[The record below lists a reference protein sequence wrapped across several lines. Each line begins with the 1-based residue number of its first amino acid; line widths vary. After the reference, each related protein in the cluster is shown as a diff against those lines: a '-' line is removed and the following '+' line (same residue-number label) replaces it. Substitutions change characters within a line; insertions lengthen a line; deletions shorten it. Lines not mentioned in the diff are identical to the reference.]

1 MKMPVSLYAALV
13 CASTLAGCGDGS
25 DAPASTSAQSTESTL
40 ADTRPATNDSLSV
53 ASSGDTRDAST
64 ASNALNAS
72 NAVPSLDTL
81 AASAAAP
88 GDSPSA
94 PVAMSP
100 GVIASIDPPS
110 ITRPSRIPLT
120 SVTSTDTDDEAQVQP
135 VVHYPPDSADGS

>member
-1 MKMPVSLYAALV
+1 MKMHISLYAALV

-25 DAPASTSAQSTESTL
+25 DAPASTSTQSTESTL
-40 ADTRPATNDSLSV
+40 ADTHPATNDSLSV
-53 ASSGDTRDAST
+53 VSSGDTG
-64 ASNALNAS
+64 NAS
-72 NAVPSLDTL
+72 NASNTSNATPSPDTL

-88 GDSPSA
+88 GDPPSA

-120 SVTSTDTDDEAQVQP
+120 SVMSTDTDDEAQVQP